1 MENRSYALVA
11 GLFTILFGVSLVATG
26 LWMSRSGR
34 EPQAPYVLVSRTSVG
49 GLNPQAPVRYRGVE
63 VGQVTDIRF
72 DPEQPGTI
80 LIDVAVG
87 TNVPVTTETF
97 ARLGYQGVTGMAYV
111 ELDDE
116 GRQGQPLTTSW
127 LRPARIET
135 RPSTLQEF
143 GDAGQL
149 LLVRVNEIAQRLN
162 FLLNEDNQIRLSNTL
177 ASIEELTRRF
187 VSFQERMVPTVD
199 RVPRLAERT
208 DTLLAESSELMAEL
222 REVTRLLKK
231 QIAVVERFG
240 HGVDQANSV
249 ASDLHTRTLPDLSRL
264 LVRLSRAAETL
275 DRALE
280 SQAHQPQSLLFGAP
294 PPEPGPGEAGFVAP
308 GQGGRR

>member
-1 MENRSYALVA
+1 MENRSHALIA
-11 GLFTILFGVSLVATG
+11 GLFTIVFGVGLVATG
-26 LWMSRSGR
+26 LWMSRRGR
-34 EPQAPYVLVSRTSVG
+34 EPLAPYVLVSRTSVG

-63 VGQVTDIRF
+63 VGKVANIRF
-72 DPEQPGTI
+72 DSEQLGTI
-80 LIDVAVG
+80 LIDVTVG
-87 TNVPVTTETF
+87 TSVPVTTETF
-97 ARLGYQGVTGMAYV
+97 ARLGFQGVTGLAYV

-116 GRQGQPLTTSW
+116 GRQGQPLTTSR

-135 RPSTLQEF
+135 RPSVLQEF

-162 FLLNEDNQIRLSNTL
+162 FLLNEENQVRLSNTL
-177 ASIEELTRRF
+177 KSIEELTRRF
-187 VSFQERMVPTVD
+187 VSFQERLVPTVD

-222 REVTRLLKK
+222 REVTRLLKE
-231 QIAVVERFG
+231 QMAVVERFG
-240 HGVDQANSV
+240 RGVDRANAV
-249 ASDLHTRTLPDLSRL
+249 ASDLHTRTLPDMSRL

-280 SQAHQPQSLLFGAP
+280 SQAHEPQSLLFGAP
-294 PPEPGPGEAGFVAP
+294 PPEPGPGETGFSVP
-308 GQGGRR
+308 DQGERR